1 MKVLFID
8 DEVFRFDR
16 MIETGNLES
25 TAVHVDNA
33 IKAIDAIVDDG
44 PWDVIFFDHDLAT
57 FVQDPYKREI
67 TGNDVAKVLVRQDWK
82 PKQVIIHSTNSAGAN
97 NVFNTLNDVD
107 IPATI
112 YPFPKFMEDAY
123 RKSTR
128 VDNEKVK
135 E

>member
-16 MIETGNLES
+16 MIETHNLES

-67 TGNDVAKVLVRQDWK
+67 TGNDVAKVLIRQDWK
-82 PKQVIIHSTNSAGAN
+82 PKQVVVHSTNSVGAN
-97 NVFNTLNDVD
+97 NIFNTLNDVD
-107 IPATI
+107 IPVTVC
-112 YPFPKFMEDAY
+112 PFWAFMEGVS
-123 RKSTR
+123 RKSNR
-128 VDNEKVK
+128 SS
-135 E
+135 

>member
-16 MIETGNLES
+16 MVETGNLES

-67 TGNDVAKVLVRQDWK
+67 TGNDVAKILVRQDWK
-82 PKQVIIHSTNSAGAN
+82 PKRVIVHSTNSVGAN
-97 NVFNTLNDVD
+97 NIFNTLNDVD
-107 IPATI
+107 IPVTI
-112 YPFPKFMEDAY
+112 CPFWAFMEGVS
-123 RKSTR
+123 RKSNR
-128 VDNEKVK
+128 SS
-135 E
+135 

>member
-16 MIETGNLES
+16 MIETRNLES
-25 TAVHVDNA
+25 TAVHVDNG

-67 TGNDVAKVLVRQDWK
+67 TGNDVAKVLVSQDWK
-82 PKQVIIHSTNSAGAN
+82 PKQVIIHSTNSVGAN
-97 NVFNTLNDVD
+97 NIFNTLNDVG
-107 IPATI
+107 ITVMI
-112 YPFPKFMEDAY
+112 CPFWAFMEGAN
-123 RKSTR
+123 RK
-128 VDNEKVK
+128 
-135 E
+135 